1 MGQEKRMILAIALSI
16 AVLFIYQYLMPTPPQ
31 KPAVPAGRTTRPSR
45 PRPGRPPTAK
55 QAAAPGA
62 APGGATAPGASRCR
76 EGSRPGLPP
85 ADRSIEVR
93 TPLFTARISTAGGG
107 ITSFLL
113 KKYKDVTGPE
123 GKRLDLVGSQS
134 IQPPM
139 LSLYKEENRPPFPT
153 PMVFRSDA
161 PDVVEVGAGA
171 TGNRPALVGVHDRRA
186 GGAGIRLPRRP
197 VRFRGPRTRRPTA
210 RRQPVSV
217 RPGLELSQLFVGELA
232 GDSYTFHGMAT
243 FSPKGEIDRYS
254 LSDIAKGK
262 VEKGPVRWASADS
275 KYFTWIAIP
284 EKEWSVGRVM
294 PLGEQGALLS
304 MADTAATLLA
314 GDTVRSGVK
323 VFAGPKQSDLLES
336 TGKGLEVLIDYGW
349 FGFLAKPLVF
359 LMKASN
365 RVTGNYGIDII
376 LLTILIKILFFPLT
390 QKSMASMRKMQEL
403 APVLNKLKEKYKGD
417 MTRINQETMNLYKTY
432 KINPLSGCLPMLA
445 QIPVFIALYKGLLVT
460 IELRHAPFF
469 LWINDLSA
477 PEYLWDIHLAGFTLP
492 IRLLPLLMGISM
504 VIQQKMTPSASM
516 DPMQQKMMLLMP
528 VVFTFM
534 FWGFPTGLVIYWL
547 VNNILSIGQQ
557 WLYNRQADAAKAAK
571 A

>member
-1 MGQEKRMILAIALSI
+1 
-16 AVLFIYQYLMPTPPQ
+16 
-31 KPAVPAGRTTRPSR
+31 
-45 PRPGRPPTAK
+45 
-55 QAAAPGA
+55 
-62 APGGATAPGASRCR
+62 
-76 EGSRPGLPP
+76 
-85 ADRSIEVR
+85 
-93 TPLFTARISTAGGG
+93 
-107 ITSFLL
+107 
-113 KKYKDVTGPE
+113 
-123 GKRLDLVGSQS
+123 
-134 IQPPM
+134 
-139 LSLYKEENRPPFPT
+139 
-153 PMVFRSDA
+153 
-161 PDVVEVGAGA
+161 
-171 TGNRPALVGVHDRRA
+171 
-186 GGAGIRLPRRP
+186 
-197 VRFRGPRTRRPTA
+197 
-210 RRQPVSV
+210 
-217 RPGLELSQLFVGELA
+217 
-232 GDSYTFHGMAT
+232 MAT
-243 FSPKGEIDRYS
+243 FNPKGEINRYS
-254 LSDIAKGK
+254 LADISKGK
-262 VEKGPVRWASADS
+262 VEKGQVRWASADS

-284 EKEWSVGRVM
+284 EKDWSVGRVTS
-294 PLGEQGALLS
+294 LGEQGALLS
-304 MADTAATLLA
+304 MGDTTATLLA
-314 GDTVRSGVK
+314 GDTVRTGAK

-417 MTRINQETMNLYKTY
+417 ATRINQETMNLYKTY

-469 LWINDLSA
+469 LWINDLAA

-504 VIQQKMTPSASM
+504 VIQQKMTPSVSM
-516 DPMQQKMMLLMP
+516 DPMQQKLMLLMP

-547 VNNILSIGQQ
+547 MNNILSIGQQ
-557 WLYNRQADAAKAAK
+557 WLYNRQADAAKAAI